1 MGGIMHALRGYSKM
15 GFFGGGKSDHPLADP
30 KEARRVLDALPAND
44 PVKALDE
51 LMHWM
56 ESVTAAEGFKPDV
69 RIQLL
74 LMLDDAAQLRV
85 RKLAKD
91 YFGDARPSR
100 FQENRL
106 WTALHGYWK
115 QAGYAFARAIDQFV
129 QNVKGAEAA
138 KAQLPLLL
146 VRTLRSFAQQVKWM
160 HMRYGPI
167 DLASWGVFNSV
178 YAFAEIR
185 QLAQTKVTVY
195 AGASGDSTPQ
205 LEFLKCAMFSVGA
218 PDGLLPLEV
227 ELAERLIGAYSPRF
241 VLGNAPAPAFVFWT
255 DLAQAMTPAR
265 ASKAPPAGPGLRCF
279 SAGAALAEIHEL
291 AERLMVGGQLPP
303 ELNLGTGYEPH
314 VVQEVARHLHL
325 YWSPQAPERKTQRHP
340 VKSRLSVTYGYDGVV
355 GVLGGSDSLDF
366 DNQKSESWIVENVSA
381 GGFGAVVPQLK
392 GDWLRVGAL
401 LALQPE
407 GGSNW
412 VLGVVRRVN
421 KTASQQA
428 RVGIETLS
436 KTPVLSQFAVSGVAT
451 ASEQGVLL
459 KNGEAAEARIVL
471 KPGVFAPAQNLEI
484 ARGERHHVYIP
495 QAVAERGED
504 YEIAR
509 FREMVRES

>member
-1 MGGIMHALRGYSKM
+1 MNL
-15 GFFGGGKSDHPLADP
+15 FGSRPDHPLADP
-30 KEARRVLDALPAND
+30 KEAKRLLEALPTDD

-56 ESVTAAEGFKPDV
+56 ESLAAVEGFRPEALV
-69 RIQLL
+69 QLL
-74 LMLDDAAQLRV
+74 LQLDDAAQQRV
-85 RKLAKD
+85 RKLAQD
-91 YFGDARPSR
+91 YFADARPSR

-115 QAGYAFARAIDQFV
+115 QAGYSFARAVDLFV
-129 QNVKGAEAA
+129 KSAKGAEAA

-146 VRTLRSFAQQVKWM
+146 VRALRCFAQQIKWM

-167 DLASWGVFNSV
+167 DLASWGVFNSL
-178 YAFAEIR
+178 YAFAEMR
-185 QLAQTKVTVY
+185 GLAQAKAPVA
-195 AGASGDSTPQ
+195 AGRPGESTPQ
-205 LEFLKCAMFSVGA
+205 LEFLRGAMFSASA
-218 PDGLLPLEV
+218 PDGLLPLEI
-227 ELAERLIGAYSPRF
+227 ELAERLIAAYAPRF
-241 VLGNAPAPAFVFWT
+241 VIGAAPAPALVFWT
-255 DLAQAMTPAR
+255 DLGQAMTPAR
-265 ASKAPPAGPGLRCF
+265 ASRAPQPGPALRCF
-279 SAGAALAEIHEL
+279 GAGAALDEVHAL
-291 AERLMVGGQLPP
+291 AETLMVGGKLPAD
-303 ELNLGTGYEPH
+303 LNLGGSYEPH
-314 VVQEVARHLHL
+314 TVQEVARHLHA
-325 YWSPQAPERKTQRHP
+325 YWSPQPPERKSQRHV
-340 VKSRLSVTYGYDGVV
+340 VKSRLSVTYGYAGVV

-366 DNQKSESWIVENVSA
+366 DNKGAESWIVENVSA

-421 KTASQQA
+421 KIASQQA

-436 KTPVLSQFAVSGVAT
+436 KAPVLSKFAVSGVKT
-451 ASEQGVLL
+451 VSEQGVLL
-459 KNGEAAEARIVL
+459 KNGDASEARIVL
-471 KPGVFAPAQNLEI
+471 KPGVFAPAQNLEA
-484 ARGERHHVYIP
+484 ARGDGQHVYIP

-509 FREMVRES
+509 FRELIREA

>member
-1 MGGIMHALRGYSKM
+1 MGL
-15 GFFGGGKSDHPLADP
+15 FGGSKPDHPLADP
-30 KEARRVLDALPAND
+30 KEAKRLLDGLPAD
-44 PVKALDE
+44 DAVKALDE

-56 ESVTAAEGFKPDV
+56 ESASTVEGFKPDV

-74 LMLDDAAQLRV
+74 LTLDEAAQQRV
-85 RKLAKD
+85 RRLSKD
-91 YFGDARPSR
+91 YFGAVRPSR

-106 WTALHGYWK
+106 WTALHSYWK
-115 QAGYAFARAIDQFV
+115 GAGYAYARAIDLFV
-129 QNVKGAEAA
+129 QNAKGVDSA

-178 YAFAEIR
+178 YAFAEMR

-195 AGASGDSTPQ
+195 AGLPGESTPQ
-205 LEFLKCAMFSVGA
+205 LEFLKGAIFSASA
-218 PDGLLPLEV
+218 PDGLLPVEV
-227 ELAERLIGAYSPRF
+227 ELAERLIGSYAPRF
-241 VLGNAPAPAFVFWT
+241 VIGNAPAPAFVFWT

-265 ASKAPPAGPGLRCF
+265 AARAPQPAPGLRYF
-279 SAGAALAEIHEL
+279 GAGAALGEVHEL
-291 AERLMVGGQLPP
+291 AEKLMVGGQAPA
-303 ELNLGTGYEPH
+303 EIGLGAEPQ
-314 VVQEVARHLHL
+314 VVMEVARHLHM
-325 YWSPQAPERKTQRHP
+325 YWSPQAPERKTQRHA

-355 GVLGGSDSLDF
+355 GVLGGDDSLDF
-366 DNQKSESWIVENVSA
+366 DNQRAESWIVENVSA

-407 GGSNW
+407 GGNNW

-421 KTASQQA
+421 KTATQQA

-436 KTPVLSQFAVSGVAT
+436 KTPMLSRFAVSGVKSI
-451 ASEQGVLL
+451 SEQGVLL
-459 KNGEAAEARIVL
+459 KNGDAAEARIVL
-471 KPGVFAPAQNLEI
+471 KPGVFAPAQNLELS
-484 ARGERHHVYIP
+484 RGERQHVFIP

-509 FREMVRES
+509 FRELVRES

>member
-1 MGGIMHALRGYSKM
+1 MKL
-15 GFFGGGKSDHPLADP
+15 FGGGRPDHPFADS
-30 KEARRVLDALPAND
+30 KEAKRVLDALPPND

-56 ESVTAAEGFKPDV
+56 ESVATVDGFKPEN

-74 LMLDDAAQLRV
+74 FALDDAAQPRTRRLG
-85 RKLAKD
+85 KE
-91 YFGDARPSR
+91 YFAAGRPSR

-115 QAGYAFARAIDQFV
+115 QAGRAYALAVDQFV
-129 QNVKGAEAA
+129 QGQKGTDAA
-138 KAQLPLLL
+138 KNLLPLLL
-146 VRTLRSFAQQVKWM
+146 VRTLRSIAQQVKWM

-178 YAFAEIR
+178 YAFAEVK
-185 QLAQTKVTVY
+185 QLTQSKVAVY
-195 AGASGDSTPQ
+195 AGVAGDSTPQ
-205 LEFLKCAMFSVGA
+205 LEFLKGAMFSASA
-218 PDGLLPLEV
+218 PDGMLPLEV
-227 ELAERLIGAYSPRF
+227 ELAERLIAELAPRF
-241 VLGNAPAPAFVFWT
+241 VLANAPADGLAFWI
-255 DLAQAMTPAR
+255 DLAQAMTPLRLTR
-265 ASKAPPAGPGLRCF
+265 APKPGPGLRCF
-279 SAGAALAEIHEL
+279 GAGAALAEIDFL
-291 AERLMVGGQLPP
+291 ADRVMIESKVPP
-303 ELNLGTGYEPH
+303 EVNLGGSYEPH
-314 VVQEVARHLHL
+314 VALEVMRHLHM
-325 YWSPQAPERKTQRHP
+325 YWSPQAPARKTQRHP
-340 VKSRLSVTYGYDGVV
+340 VKSRLAVTHGYEGVV

-366 DNQKSESWIVENVSA
+366 DNQNSESWIVENVSA
-381 GGFGAVVPQLK
+381 GGFGAVIPQMK

-412 VLGVVRRVN
+412 VLGLVRRVN
-421 KTASQQA
+421 KSAGQAA

-436 KTPVLSQFAVSGVAT
+436 KTPVLSQFAVSGAKS

-471 KPGVFAPAQNLEI
+471 RPGVFAPAQNLEVS
-484 ARGERHHVYIP
+484 RGGRHHVYIP
-495 QAVAERGED
+495 QAIAERGED

>member
-1 MGGIMHALRGYSKM
+1 MKL
-15 GFFGGGKSDHPLADP
+15 FGGGKPDHPLADP
-30 KEARRVLDALPAND
+30 KEAKRLLEALPAND

-51 LMHWM
+51 LMHWI
-56 ESVTAAEGFKPDV
+56 ESVAAADGFKPEV

-74 LMLDDAAQLRV
+74 LLLDDAAQQRV
-85 RKLAKD
+85 RKLSKD

-115 QAGYAFARAIDQFV
+115 QAGYAYARVVDQFV
-129 QNVKGAEAA
+129 QNVKGVDAA

-178 YAFAEIR
+178 YAFAEVR
-185 QLAQTKVTVY
+185 QLAQSKVTVY
-195 AGASGDSTPQ
+195 PGVAGESTPQ
-205 LEFLKCAMFSVGA
+205 LEFLKGAMFSVSA

-227 ELAERLIGAYSPRF
+227 ELAERLIGAFASRF
-241 VLGNAPAPAFVFWT
+241 VLGTAPATSFVFWT

-265 ASKAPPAGPGLRCF
+265 ASRAAQRGPGLRCF
-279 SAGAALAEIHEL
+279 GAGAALTEVHEL
-291 AERLMVGGQLPP
+291 AERLMVGGKLPP
-303 ELNLGTGYEPH
+303 EMNLGGSHDPH
-314 VVQEVARHLHL
+314 VVLEVLRHLHM
-325 YWSPQAPERKTQRHP
+325 YWSPQTPERKSQRHA

-355 GVLGGSDSLDF
+355 GVLGGGESLDF

-421 KTASQQA
+421 KIAGQQA

-436 KTPVLSQFAVSGVAT
+436 KTPVLSKFAVSGVSAV
-451 ASEQGVLL
+451 SEQGVLL

-509 FREMVRES
+509 FREMVRDS

>member
-1 MGGIMHALRGYSKM
+1 MGL
-15 GFFGGGKSDHPLADP
+15 FGGGKPDHPLADP
-30 KEARRVLDALPAND
+30 KEAKRLLEALPEND
-44 PVKALDE
+44 AVKALDE

-56 ESVTAAEGFKPDV
+56 ESVAAVEGFKPEV

-74 LMLDDAAQLRV
+74 LMLDDAAQQRV

-91 YFGDARPSR
+91 YFADARPSR

-115 QAGYAFARAIDQFV
+115 QAGYSYARAVDQFV
-129 QNVKGAEAA
+129 QNVKGVEAA
-138 KAQLPLLL
+138 KGQLPLLL
-146 VRTLRSFAQQVKWM
+146 VRALRSFAQQVKWM

-167 DLASWGVFNSV
+167 DLNSWGVFNSV
-178 YAFAEIR
+178 YAFAEMR
-185 QLAQTKVTVY
+185 QLAQTRVAVY
-195 AGASGDSTPQ
+195 AGLAGESTPQ
-205 LEFLKCAMFSVGA
+205 LEFLKGAMFSASA

-227 ELAERLIGAYSPRF
+227 ELAERMIGAYAQRY
-241 VLGNAPAPAFVFWT
+241 VLGTAPAPAFAFWT

-265 ASKAPPAGPGLRCF
+265 ASRAPQPVPGLRCF
-279 SAGAALAEIHEL
+279 GAGAALAEIHEL
-291 AERLMVGGQLPP
+291 AEKLMVGGPLPSD
-303 ELNLGTGYEPH
+303 LSLGASYEPQA
-314 VVQEVARHLHL
+314 VLEVARHLHM
-325 YWSPQAPERKTQRHP
+325 YWSPQAPERKTQRHA

-355 GVLGGSDSLDF
+355 GVLGGGDSLDF

-407 GGSNW
+407 GGNNW

-436 KTPVLSQFAVSGVAT
+436 KTPVLSQFAVSGVASV
-451 ASEQGVLL
+451 SEQGVLL

-471 KPGVFAPAQNLEI
+471 KPGVFAPAQNLEV

-509 FREMVRES
+509 FRELIRES